1 MSTSIFIKNK
11 TQLLLLGFVLFFFNT
26 AFSQTNLVPNYS
38 FEEFTD
44 CPNHSTL
51 SNSRNSKPNLWFKP
65 DNRYGGYLNSCS
77 NDSIYGGAPYHKL
90 AVGVGYQP
98 ARTGNAYILIAHFSL
113 VLHYFEVK
121 LYDSLK
127 ANKKYYGECYVNLA
141 NPNIT
146 ACNSQSMYFS
156 KNPTYVDTVHY
167 DTMLRN
173 PQVYNFDN
181 PIITD
186 TLNWVKVSGVFVAQG
201 GEQYLT
207 LGNFRNSFT
216 VTKRIKIQ
224 NIGFNG
230 AGYYYDDIAVYNLDS
245 FCLKADAGKDTT
257 INAGDTVYIG
267 SYTNG
272 IDSLRWLQNSIV
284 IDTLK
289 PGFLVH
295 QTTTTSY
302 ILQQT
307 VNGCFSSDT
316 VTVTVNPLPLKF
328 ITFSLFPSFGGVRG
342 GWTTA
347 NEINVSH
354 FNIQRSING
363 NNFITIGKIAAQNK
377 NSNEYTFYDSPP
389 VEGLGVVYYRIESV
403 DFDGRKQYSSTRTLN
418 LKPQTL
424 NGVSIYPNPAKE
436 NVTIECKGVKEL
448 MIIDYLGRVMYKE
461 ILRQAQNN
469 SNGINHLSLTINH
482 YPKGVY
488 IVKAM
493 MNNGE
498 IKTEKLIVQ

>member
-1 MSTSIFIKNK
+1 MITSIFIKTK
-11 TQLLLLGFVLFFFNT
+11 TQLLVLGFVLFFFNT

-44 CPNHSTL
+44 CPFNISIYQKL
-51 SNSRNSKPNLWFKP
+51 NIKPNVWFKP
-65 DNRYGGYLNSCS
+65 DNRYASYINACS
-77 NDSIYGGAPYHKL
+77 NDSIYGGVPNHLL
-90 AVGVGYQP
+90 AGGKGYQP
-98 ARTGNAYILIAHFSL
+98 ARTGNAYIAMFHFGS

-141 NPNIT
+141 NPNVV
-146 ACNSQSMYFS
+146 ACNSQSMFFS
-156 KNPTYVDTVHY
+156 KQAVYVDTAHY
-167 DTMLRN
+167 DTLLRN

-186 TLNWVKVSGVFVAQG
+186 TLNWVKVSGVFTAQG

-207 LGNFRNSFT
+207 LGNFRNYFT
-216 VTKRIKIQ
+216 ETKRIKFQ
-224 NIGFNG
+224 NTGMG
-230 AGYYYDDIAVYNLDS
+230 SAYYYYDDIAVYNLDS

-295 QTTTTSY
+295 PTTTTSY

-316 VTVTVNPLPLKF
+316 VTVTVKPLPLKMMSYELRMMNE
-328 ITFSLFPSFGGVRG
+328 SLRG
-342 GWTTA
+342 TKQSIENIWQTA

-363 NNFITIGKIAAQNK
+363 NNFITIGKVTAQNK
-377 NSNEYTFYDSPP
+377 ITNEYTFYDSPP
-389 VEGLGVVYYRIESV
+389 VEGLGVVYYRIESI
-403 DFDGRKQYSSTRTLN
+403 DFDGRKQYSETRTLN

-424 NGVSIYPNPAKE
+424 NGVSIYPNPAKDIINIASQE
-436 NVTIECKGVKEL
+436 NIKEVK
-448 MIIDYLGRVMYKE
+448 IINNLGQIIYS
-461 ILRQAQNN
+461 N
-469 SNGINHLSLTINH
+469 SINSSSYIINLESF
-482 YPKGVY
+482 PKGLY
-488 IVKAM
+488 ILK
-493 MNNGE
+493 
-498 IKTEKLIVQ
+498 ISTSKKKTKTQKIIIQ